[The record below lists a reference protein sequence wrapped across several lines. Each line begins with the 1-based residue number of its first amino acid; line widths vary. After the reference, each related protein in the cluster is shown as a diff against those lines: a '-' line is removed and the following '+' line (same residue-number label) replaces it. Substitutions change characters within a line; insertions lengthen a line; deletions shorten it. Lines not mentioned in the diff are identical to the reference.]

1 MKIAMQGCKTLLWTG
16 GHGTEDNIG
25 QRILRFSKKHNEK
38 WERSQVGQIVEDNRS
53 Q

>member
-1 MKIAMQGCKTLLWTG
+1 MQGCKTLLWTG
-16 GHGTEDNIG
+16 GHGTEDNIS